1 MRYVFQA
8 AKGVMHSTA
17 VGAGE
22 KKTVTAHSTK
32 NIPTHLTH
40 KPVIGCNYDGVVK
53 RVPGKCCDYSDARY
67 ISIGHAQYNREEA
80 SVKVMRHTGKK
91 WSRQSEEVPIQ
102 RLPYMMIML
111 LAAIYKIQN
120 PNEEGSC
127 SKYINEEIVAPDDME
142 HLRSEVKNWANYL
155 KDGIEG
161 IKDLLSRIDVSKIG
175 K

>member
-8 AKGVMHSTA
+8 AKGIMHSA
-17 VGAGE
+17 AIGADEE
-22 KKTVTAHSTK
+22 KAMATHSTK

-40 KPVIGCNYDGVVK
+40 KPVIGCNYDGVVN
-53 RVPGKCCDYSDARY
+53 RVPGKYRDYTDARY

-120 PNEEGSC
+120 PNENGPC
-127 SKYINEEIVAPDDME
+127 SKYINDEIVAPDGMRII
-142 HLRSEVKNWANYL
+142 RSEVKNWANYL

>member
-1 MRYVFQA
+1 MRYVFQT
-8 AKGVMHSTA
+8 AKGIMHSTA
-17 VGAGE
+17 IGADE
-22 KKTVTAHSTK
+22 ETTMATHSAK

-40 KPVIGCNYDGVVK
+40 KPVIGCNYVGVVN
-53 RVPGKCCDYSDARY
+53 RVPGKYRDYSDARY

-127 SKYINEEIVAPDDME
+127 SKFINEEIVSLDDMD

-161 IKDLLSRIDVSKIG
+161 IKDMLSRIDVSKIG

>member
-1 MRYVFQA
+1 
-8 AKGVMHSTA
+8 
-17 VGAGE
+17 
-22 KKTVTAHSTK
+22 
-32 NIPTHLTH
+32 
-40 KPVIGCNYDGVVK
+40 
-53 RVPGKCCDYSDARY
+53 
-67 ISIGHAQYNREEA
+67 
-80 SVKVMRHTGKK
+80 
-91 WSRQSEEVPIQ
+91 
-102 RLPYMMIML
+102 MMIML

-161 IKDLLSRIDVSKIG
+161 IKDLLSCIDVSKIG